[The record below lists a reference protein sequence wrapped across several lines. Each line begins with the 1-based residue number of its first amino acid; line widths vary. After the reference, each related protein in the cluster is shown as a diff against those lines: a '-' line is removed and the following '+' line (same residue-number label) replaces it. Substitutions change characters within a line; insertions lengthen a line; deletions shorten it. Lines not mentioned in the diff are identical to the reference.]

1 MNEAE
6 RKKINSI
13 TQTLNS
19 LIDGSNPEPINLK
32 GLKDNEITDLAK
44 SLNRLIEKNEQ
55 KSKEREEP
63 AFLKNTEVFKSFAKS
78 SLDGILLIGS
88 KGEIN
93 YWNQEARD
101 IFNYDKEDA
110 QKLELH
116 ELFAKYEY
124 ERIFNNNLP
133 DFIKTLRGT
142 KIKEK
147 HEFVAIRK
155 DGSGIPVELSISS
168 VKISDIWFNIA
179 FIHNITTRVE
189 KEILESKLQ
198 ESLRMESIGTLA
210 SGIAHDFN
218 NILALVMGYTELAI
232 VDVDNDSILE
242 RELKEIYKA
251 CLRAKLLVKQIMTY
265 AMQSEDE
272 FIPVQMSSI
281 AKEALKLL
289 RTTIPKSIEFNL
301 NLNNPSIVMG
311 DPTKIHQIFMNIC
324 TNAYQSMGD
333 TGGTLEVELFNLIIP
348 EDQMDGMNKG
358 EYLVTKISD
367 SGEGIEKENLK
378 MIFDPY
384 FTTKEF
390 GKGTGL
396 GLAVVQ
402 GIVKSCG
409 GYINADSI
417 LGEGTTFYVYLPVTD
432 NKTFIEEK
440 GARKVKH
447 GSERILIVDDEPA
460 LAKLC
465 GELVELL
472 GYKATVHT
480 SSIEALTLFRSDPSA
495 FDLVIT
501 DMSMPHMNGD
511 ILATEII
518 KLKEDIPIILCTG
531 FSKIMSKERS
541 YKIGISAFVMKP
553 LSHSELSEQIRT
565 VLDKNNPDN

>member
-19 LIDGSNPEPINLK
+19 FIGGSNPEPISLK
-32 GLKDNEITDLAK
+32 GLKDNEIKDLAK

-63 AFLKNTEVFKSFAKS
+63 AFLKNAEVFKSFAKS

-101 IFNYDKEDA
+101 IFNYDNEDS
-110 QKLELH
+110 QKLEFH
-116 ELFAKYEY
+116 ELFAEYEY

-133 DFIKTLRGT
+133 DYIKSLRGT
-142 KIKEK
+142 KVKEK
-147 HEFVAIRK
+147 HELVAIRK
-155 DGSGIPVELSISS
+155 DGRIPVELSISS
-168 VKISDIWFNIA
+168 VKISDIWFNVA

-189 KEILESKLQ
+189 KKILESKLQ

-232 VDVDNDSILE
+232 VDVDKDSILE

-272 FIPVQMSSI
+272 FIPVQVSTI
-281 AKEALKLL
+281 AKEVLRLL
-289 RTTIPKSIEFNL
+289 RTTIPRSIEFNL

-367 SGEGIEKENLK
+367 SGEGIEEENLK
-378 MIFDPY
+378 KIFDPY

-409 GYINADSI
+409 GFINAEST
-417 LGEGTTFYVYLPVTD
+417 LGDGTTFYVYLPVTD

-440 GARKVKH
+440 GARKVNH

-472 GYKATVHT
+472 GYKATVYT
-480 SSIEALTLFRSDPSA
+480 SSIEALTLFHSDPSA

-511 ILATEII
+511 ILATELI
-518 KLKEDIPIILCTG
+518 KLKNDIPIILCTG
-531 FSKIMSKERS
+531 FSKIMSKEQS
-541 YKIGISAFVMKP
+541 SKIGISAFVMKP
-553 LSHSELSEQIRT
+553 LSHSELSEQIRA
-565 VLDKNNPDN
+565 VLDKKNPED